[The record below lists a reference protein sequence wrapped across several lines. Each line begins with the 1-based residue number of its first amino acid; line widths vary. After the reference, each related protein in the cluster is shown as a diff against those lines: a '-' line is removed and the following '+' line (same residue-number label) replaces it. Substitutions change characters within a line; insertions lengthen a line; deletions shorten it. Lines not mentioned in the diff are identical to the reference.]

1 MIEYLYKVIRLLV
14 RVLSKMKGYVLR
26 HNVKDG
32 DKDKNNQLMCSRID
46 HEKLLEKNKTIW
58 T

>member
-1 MIEYLYKVIRLLV
+1 MRLLV
-14 RVLSKMKGYVLR
+14 RVLSKMKGYVFR

-32 DKDKNNQLMCSRID
+32 DKDKNNQLMSSRID
-46 HEKLLEKNKTIW
+46 HEKLLEKYKTIW